1 MGPLFSFIGLCV
13 VSMLVFLG
21 GAAAGL
27 DSSEM
32 AIVGLALL
40 TGFVGFLPVIVDQT
54 RPPER
59 RQVFITLLMLS
70 YMVHLVLPVFTQ
82 YFGSE
87 GGTGARLDF
96 KSIAPWDVVAGQ
108 SVTLVGLIMMLLGFY
123 MPVGKGLASM
133 VPKPRYDWSP
143 NAALGVALLMIPLGW
158 TVFLGGQFGLIPK
171 RAGSGVLGEIASAVF
186 YGIALLTIV
195 YIRYRLRIVLVLLM
209 LLIPPTVAFNFFTG
223 SKRLFLTALAMV
235 AIPYI
240 VHDRRIRISWV
251 VAGVAILVVLY
262 PVAQFYREVVQRGY
276 TLTAIEVLS
285 DPGRALGALSAFTSA
300 VEPLEWVTSGLQ
312 ATGHRL
318 NALTLPCIIVRD
330 TPDLV
335 PYQGGWSIGYIFLS
349 YIPRVLWPG
358 KPETAIV
365 GQWVTDNY
373 GPGPHVKSST
383 GPSWI
388 GELYFN
394 FSYPGVIVG
403 MLLLGLFFRVLQEIC
418 FQPSAAIPFL
428 LTAVVVLYEVA
439 RSPQG
444 GLIRPINGVIFA
456 IPPIMAAHFMV
467 RTLGGSVPLHR
478 NTGSSSTRLPRG
490 ESDRRLDRS

>member
-1 MGPLFSFIGLCV
+1 MSESTLPPISPRSSNMGPLFSFVGLCV
-13 VSMLVFLG
+13 VSMLAFMG

-27 DSSEM
+27 DSWDM
-32 AIVGLALL
+32 AILGLALL
-40 TGFVGFLPVIVDQT
+40 TGFVGFLPVIVDQA

-70 YMVHLVLPVFTQ
+70 YMVHLVLPIFTQ

-87 GGTGARLDF
+87 GTGGMMDF
-96 KSIAPWDVVAGQ
+96 KSIAPWDVAAGQ
-108 SVTLVGLIMMLLGFY
+108 GVTLVGLIMMLLGFY

-133 VPKPRYDWSP
+133 APKPRYDWSP
-143 NAALGVALLMIPLGW
+143 NAALGVALIMIPLGW

-171 RAGSGVLGEIASAVF
+171 RAGSGVLGQLASAVF

-195 YIRYRLRIVLVLLM
+195 YIRYRLRSALLLLL
-209 LLIPPTVAFNFFTG
+209 LLIPPTMAFNFFTG

-240 VHDRRIRISWV
+240 VHDRRIRTSWV
-251 VAGVAILVVLY
+251 VAGVATLVVLY

-276 TLTAIEVLS
+276 TLTSIEVLS
-285 DPGRALGALSAFTSA
+285 NPGRALGAIAAFTSG
-300 VEPLEWVTSGLQ
+300 VDPLEYLKVGFQ

-330 TPDLV
+330 TPDVV
-335 PYQGGWSIGYIFLS
+335 PYQGGWSIGYVFLS

-358 KPETAIV
+358 KPDTTI
-365 GQWVTDNY
+365 GQWITDNY
-373 GPGPHVKSST
+373 GAGPHIKSNT

-388 GELYFN
+388 GEFYFN
-394 FSYPGVIVG
+394 FGYPGVIVG
-403 MLLLGLFFRVLQEIC
+403 MLVMGLFFRVLQEIC

-428 LTAVVVLYEVA
+428 LIAVVVLYEVA
-439 RSPQG
+439 RSPQS
-444 GLIRPINGVIFA
+444 GLIQPINGVIFA

-467 RTLGGSVPLHR
+467 RTLGGAVPLHR
-478 NTGSSSTRLPRG
+478 NTGS
-490 ESDRRLDRS
+490 